1 MPIIIH
7 GSRAI
12 KGVKKQGVFHCPQ
25 CNAKVNYKWMHVR
38 KWGHMYWIPLFP
50 GEVLGEYVECQACM
64 NTFKPAVLDY
74 DPAAAQRAFEA
85 SYQSGIKRVM
95 VRMMLADGS
104 IDPAEVQ
111 LLRGVFMK
119 MTGRVLDQAE
129 LDAEIQAASSDR
141 QDIADSLKDLAG
153 ALNDRGKA
161 AVFKA
166 AYLVAVA
173 DGIMQ
178 RSETELLVR
187 VGNALGMSAEQIQG
201 VFQEVAPPA
210 APSAR

>member
-25 CNAKVNYKWMHVR
+25 CNTKVNYKWIHVR
-38 KWGHMYWIPLFP
+38 KWGHIYWIPLAP

-64 NTFKPAVLDY
+64 NTYKPGVLDY
-74 DPAAAQRAFEA
+74 DPEASQRAFEA

-104 IDPAEVQ
+104 IDPAELQ

-119 MTGRVLDQAE
+119 MTGRALEQAE
-129 LDAEIQAASSDR
+129 LDAEIQAAGNDR
-141 QDIADSLKDLAG
+141 QDIAEALKPLAG
-153 ALNDRGKA
+153 VLNDRGKS
-161 AVFKA
+161 AVFRA
-166 AYLVAVA
+166 AYLVAAA
-173 DGIMQ
+173 DGNMQ
-178 RSETELLVR
+178 RSEMELLVR
-187 VGNALGMSAEQIQG
+187 VGNALGMSTPEIQA
-201 VFQEVAPPA
+201 VFQEFAPQ
-210 APSAR
+210 AR